1 MITAIIIFSGLLVIL
16 GLLIGVISDEPK
28 DWVFLT
34 FYIGVIVI
42 VFTAILVVDVNKTT
56 VNKSSK
62 TKVIPELKIETK
74 VINSKIVSVDTTYI
88 YTFSN

>member
-1 MITAIIIFSGLLVIL
+1 MLTALIIFFGLLVIL

-28 DWVFLT
+28 DWGILT
-34 FYIGVIVI
+34 YWTVAIVI
-42 VFTAILVVDVNKTT
+42 IFTVMLVINANKATI
-56 VNKSSK
+56 NKSYK

-88 YTFSN
+88 YTFPN

>member
-1 MITAIIIFSGLLVIL
+1 MLTALIIFFGLLVIL

-34 FYIGVIVI
+34 FYTGVIVI
-42 VFTAILVVDVNKTT
+42 VFTVILVVDVNKTT

-74 VINSKIVSVDTTYI
+74 VIDSKIVSVDTTYI

>member
-1 MITAIIIFSGLLVIL
+1 MMTAIIIFLGLLVIL

-34 FYIGVIVI
+34 FWAGTTVIL
-42 VFTAILVVDVNKTT
+42 FTVMVVVNANKTT

-74 VINSKIVSVDTTYI
+74 VIDSKIVSVDTTYI

>member
-1 MITAIIIFSGLLVIL
+1 MITAIIIFFGLLVIL

-34 FYIGVIVI
+34 FYTGVIVI
-42 VFTAILVVDVNKTT
+42 VFTVILVVDVNKTT

-74 VINSKIVSVDTTYI
+74 VIDSKIVSVDTTYI